1 MSQYHILVDPA
12 AIETPPVVRRIRFA
26 DLEDALARG
35 FDDFMA
41 MPSHALFL
49 CIIYPV
55 VGIVLGAVTFGG
67 GQISL
72 LYPLAAGFALLGPLA
87 AIGLYDL
94 SRQRERGQRVD
105 FSRAFEIV
113 HHPSFGAIVVL
124 GLLLTAIFFCW
135 LGVAQWIYVANFGP
149 APVTS
154 FSEFTHQMLTTPAGW
169 RVIILGN
176 AAGFLFAVLVLT
188 ISVVSFPLLLDRD
201 VGAVEAVITSY
212 RAVRTNPV
220 MMAAWG
226 VIVAVALVL
235 GSLPFFVGLAVV
247 LPILGHATW
256 HLYRKVVAPDPR
268 PRHEEPPPPHQQER
282 RRYAAQFPASL
293 IARDKNT

>member
-1 MSQYHILVDPA
+1 MTQYHILVDPA
-12 AIETPPVVRRIRFA
+12 AIESPPVVRRISFA

-67 GQISL
+67 GQIAL

-154 FSEFTHQMLTTPAGW
+154 FSDFTHQMLTTPAGW

-212 RAVRTNPV
+212 RAVRMNPV
-220 MMAAWG
+220 MMATWG
-226 VIVAVALVL
+226 VIVGVALIL
-235 GSLPFFVGLAVV
+235 GSLPLFVGLAVV
-247 LPILGHATW
+247 LPVLGHATW
-256 HLYRKVVAPDPR
+256 HLYRKVVTPDLR
-268 PRHEEPPPPHQQER
+268 PRQEEPPPPPQQER

-293 IARDKNT
+293 IARDKNP

>member
-1 MSQYHILVDPA
+1 MAQYHILVDPA
-12 AIETPPVVRRIRFA
+12 AIESPPVVRRISFT

-55 VGIVLGAVTFGG
+55 VGVVLGALTFGG
-67 GQISL
+67 GQISM
-72 LYPLAAGFALLGPLA
+72 LYPLVAGFALLGPLA

-124 GLLLTAIFFCW
+124 GLLLTAIFFLW
-135 LGVAQWIYVANFGP
+135 LGTAHWIYVSNFGR
-149 APVTS
+149 APMAS
-154 FSEFTHQMLTTPAGW
+154 FSEFAHQILTTPEGW
-169 RVIILGN
+169 RVILLGN
-176 AAGFLFAVLVLT
+176 FAGFLFAVLVLT

-201 VGAVEAVITSY
+201 VGAVEAIITSY
-212 RAVRTNPV
+212 RAVRMNPV
-220 MMAAWG
+220 VMAAWG
-226 VIVAVALVL
+226 LIVGGALII

-268 PRHEEPPPPHQQER
+268 PHHEEPPPPPEERR